1 MVGMIIV
8 VRVYAVPSP
17 MHYPV
22 PVAVLAAVLCS
33 PALANAQDEGQPAA
47 GADAPP
53 ADRLPPPTAELSLSG
68 QHNFA
73 SDFSDAEG
81 EVAVSRAAA
90 DVGMTFATSQ
100 RGRLTVGL
108 GAERSMYSFDNATGF
123 VSGSD
128 EPWDDIMTAQA
139 SLRFS
144 RQHDG
149 AWSYFAGVDITSS
162 AQDSAEFSDS
172 LTYGGAVGVMYG
184 ESRSLRYGVALGVH
198 TRLEDDASVFPIP
211 IVAWQFD
218 ERWTLASGPR
228 RGGGQVS
235 LSYKAMDELELSLNV
250 GFESRDFRL
259 ASDAPVT
266 NGVGRDSR
274 LPVSVAAKW
283 KVHPQVTVSAEAG
296 ANFNQEFTLD
306 DESGNRVNKL
316 DADMG
321 FFAGVGVT
329 VSF

>member
-1 MVGMIIV
+1 
-8 VRVYAVPSP
+8 
-17 MHYPV
+17 MHYSV
-22 PVAVLAAVLCS
+22 PVAALAATLCCT
-33 PALANAQDEGQPAA
+33 PLATAQGSGQPAA
-47 GADAPP
+47 AEAGAPQP
-53 ADRLPPPTAELSLSG
+53 EGLPPPSAELSLSG

-73 SDFSDAEG
+73 SDFTDAEG

-100 RGRLTVGL
+100 RGRLTFGL

-123 VSGSD
+123 VSGSE

-162 AQDSAEFSDS
+162 AQDGAEFSDS
-172 LTYGGAVGVMYG
+172 LTYGGALGVMYG
-184 ESRSLRYGVALGVH
+184 DSRSLRYGVALGVH

-211 IVAWQFD
+211 IVSWKFD

-235 LSYKAMDELELSLNV
+235 LSYQAMDELELSLNV

-259 ASDAPVT
+259 ADDAPVT

-283 KVHPQVTVSAEAG
+283 KVHPQVTVSGEVG

-321 FFAGVGVT
+321 FFAGVGVSI
-329 VSF
+329 SF